1 MGLGQAEHPNKYQ
14 EIVDGFKN
22 NLFNNIIKPKYIFFF
37 K

>member
-22 NLFNNIIKPKYIFFF
+22 NLFNILFFF
-37 K
+37 NFII